1 MLTKKQIIEL
11 QKEHGTDA
19 EIGRAVGLTRE
30 RIRQYREIYS
40 IPKGRRAVVK
50 DAVIKVLSPK
60 LTSKQIAEIVGCSRS
75 IVTET
80 AREKGVRLKIIKR
93 KYTKRYTRKELID
106 LLKRYGNDRQ
116 IAIHCGISAAHVGNL
131 RNIYGIP
138 RCYTA
143 FRYGNRCEFPRTKF
157 PELMISKGNL
167 LRLLKKNKFNIRK
180 TREELGCSY
189 QHVRNM
195 LFRYGISLTGL
206 THDKD
211 CNGS

>member
-40 IPKGRRAVVK
+40 IPKGRRA
-50 DAVIKVLSPK
+50 
-60 LTSKQIAEIVGCSRS
+60 
-75 IVTET
+75 
-80 AREKGVRLKIIKR
+80 
-93 KYTKRYTRKELID
+93 
-106 LLKRYGNDRQ
+106 
-116 IAIHCGISAAHVGNL
+116 
-131 RNIYGIP
+131 
-138 RCYTA
+138 
-143 FRYGNRCEFPRTKF
+143 
-157 PELMISKGNL
+157 
-167 LRLLKKNKFNIRK
+167 LLKKNKFNIRK